1 MTKEMKRSLFFA
13 CILQF
18 TVALFAQTSN
28 TTISV
33 VFDSAN
39 GTFKNPS
46 PVAPLCRVTIGKDE
60 SVFAYSGDSHLAETI
75 LGKVKAGQ
83 PVELSV
89 SGYSSGGDV
98 IRLLARLN
106 LAGVFAF
113 PGEMKGQ
120 TWSFS
125 NHLQAGDLDRLAIY
139 PYAEPRAR
147 YRCACH
153 QSVRSFCRHGHEG
166 NPAVSNESVFNGYAS
181 RSHCISNALAHGI
194 AVVESGMSVFFPEL
208 DCLVVCGR
216 TDAEKILAACHF
228 TGGDRFPFEGCGR
241 GLPVA
246 MKDIAQ
252 VDFATIKHEVLLER
266 ELGPGFIGAS
276 DAELA
281 SRILD
286 SPQKDRALEL
296 IHTDIAEN
304 KFGRWSLLGRT
315 WGMIA
320 GDDNSKRKECLF
332 DVFASGDRKL
342 IVMAHERR
350 ALCVWMILD
359 DLFWGQAS
367 ITGSA
372 KP

>member
-1 MTKEMKRSLFFA
+1 M
-13 CILQF
+13 
-18 TVALFAQTSN
+18 
-28 TTISV
+28 
-33 VFDSAN
+33 
-39 GTFKNPS
+39 
-46 PVAPLCRVTIGKDE
+46 
-60 SVFAYSGDSHLAETI
+60 
-75 LGKVKAGQ
+75 
-83 PVELSV
+83 
-89 SGYSSGGDV
+89 
-98 IRLLARLN
+98 
-106 LAGVFAF
+106 
-113 PGEMKGQ
+113 
-120 TWSFS
+120 
-125 NHLQAGDLDRLAIY
+125 
-139 PYAEPRAR
+139 
-147 YRCACH
+147 
-153 QSVRSFCRHGHEG
+153 
-166 NPAVSNESVFNGYAS
+166 
-181 RSHCISNALAHGI
+181 
-194 AVVESGMSVFFPEL
+194 
-208 DCLVVCGR
+208 
-216 TDAEKILAACHF
+216 AACHF

-372 KP
+372 KRESERVSNWNRWGHTPQGPCKSALLADCGGGELELMPSARQVVLPEGEVWLVDNVGAFLSEIRFCGSEIVKKTESRRR